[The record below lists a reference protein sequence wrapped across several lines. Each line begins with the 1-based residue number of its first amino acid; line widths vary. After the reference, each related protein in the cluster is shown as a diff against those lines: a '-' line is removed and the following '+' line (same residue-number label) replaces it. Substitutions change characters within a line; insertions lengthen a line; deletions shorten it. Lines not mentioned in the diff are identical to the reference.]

1 MRAAGGWEGIAV
13 SARTPVKTQKTGKR
27 GGRRSTSWKPG
38 QSGNPKGAPKRGE
51 SWAELF
57 KELGNLTPAAAAR
70 KCHAIAGQLQGLGDK
85 ITLKEAVVLRVFSA
99 LLFEPS
105 SGLLNAVL
113 DRVEGKVAQPIDVN
127 WREEVR
133 RLGVSPSEIFEE
145 MVQAAMKKLPDE
157 VE

>member
-1 MRAAGGWEGIAV
+1 
-13 SARTPVKTQKTGKR
+13 
-27 GGRRSTSWKPG
+27 
-38 QSGNPKGAPKRGE
+38 
-51 SWAELF
+51 
-57 KELGNLTPAAAAR
+57 
-70 KCHAIAGQLQGLGDK
+70 
-85 ITLKEAVVLRVFSA
+85 VVLRVFSA